1 MPRQLRRRVHRR
13 KIGGSFK
20 KFMHGAKKF
29 LKGSKLLS
37 NIGNSLNT
45 YVPNS
50 MKGIS
55 KGILDYTKKSGYG
68 RRRTGFVRRHRR
80 RRIGRGS
87 CHGGS
92 LAPVGGSLAPV
103 GGARRKTL
111 GRMSPSLHRA
121 RLPKRMPAK
130 F

>member
-1 MPRQLRRRVHRR
+1 MPRHTSRRRVHRR

-20 KFMHGAKKF
+20 KFWNGAKKF

-37 NIGNSLNT
+37 NIGSTLNT
-45 YVPNS
+45 FVPEN

-55 KGILDYTKKSGYG
+55 KGILDYTKKTGYG
-68 RRRTGFVRRHRR
+68 RRRTGVVRRRR
-80 RRIGRGS
+80 RRIGRGN

-92 LAPVGGSLAPV
+92 MGPVGGSLAPV
-103 GGARRKTL
+103 GGSRRRTL
-111 GRMSPSLHRA
+111 GRMSPSLHRT
-121 RLPKRMPAK
+121 RLPRRMAAK